1 MCGCRDEKV
10 GHLKNVE
17 GKGQMSIMLPN
28 LYFLLLSLLRATGC
42 RSEAAPA
49 PCWASGVGHSLS
61 SRWWGSGG
69 KGEPFN

>member
-28 LYFLLLSLLRATGC
+28 LYFLLPSLLRATGC
-42 RSEAAPA
+42 RPEAALA
-49 PCWASGVGHSLS
+49 PCWA
-61 SRWWGSGG
+61 
-69 KGEPFN
+69 